1 MDYSEDAQ
9 NFFLNE
15 ENKKKKKE
23 LKEKFGGDFHKPDDS
38 KLTPELE
45 NEFLNY
51 VQQFEEQA
59 ASTEYLK
66 VIEYLGN
73 PVFKKLEAV
82 NQIDLSEEIEKVMQ
96 IYNTNNINIHVVEND
111 DVTDEE
117 FYKFITEELP
127 EHVMQNMRI
136 EGMNTN
142 YIYEEFHPND
152 KLDSKDTIEHLIYD
166 FLNNSE
172 YKDLHIANEKP
183 LSIAGKIV
191 SKEKFIK
198 SFAALFED
206 VDKLIVREEVLFNK
220 IEITDKSKVE
230 ADLILRYKQKS
241 TSSEKSGGKE
251 INKIFSFAFELVR
264 SEYGGMDVVGYELEM

>member
-23 LKEKFGGDFHKPDDS
+23 LKEKFGGEFYKEES
-38 KLTPELE
+38 NLSPEIE
-45 NEFLNY
+45 SQFLNN
-51 VQQFEEQA
+51 VMKFEEEWENA
-59 ASTEYLK
+59 EEVEMY
-66 VIEYLGN
+66 EYLGK
-73 PVFKKLEAV
+73 PRFEKLKNIKNAELPLK
-82 NQIDLSEEIEKVMQ
+82 IDEVLD
-96 IYNTNNINIHVVEND
+96 IYNRNNINIDIIEEE
-111 DVTDEE
+111 DVSDED
-117 FYKFITEELP
+117 FYKYLTEELP
-127 EHVMQNMRI
+127 KHKFYPMPI
-136 EGMNTN
+136 SGMTTN

-152 KLDSKDTIEHLIYD
+152 KLDSKDAIEHLIYD

-172 YKDLHIANEKP
+172 YKALHIAKEKP

-191 SKEKFIK
+191 SKEKFIE

-241 TSSEKSGGKE
+241 TTSEKSGGKE
-251 INKIFSFAFELVR
+251 IDKIFSFVFELVR
-264 SEYGGMDVVGYELEM
+264 SEYGGMDVIGYELKM